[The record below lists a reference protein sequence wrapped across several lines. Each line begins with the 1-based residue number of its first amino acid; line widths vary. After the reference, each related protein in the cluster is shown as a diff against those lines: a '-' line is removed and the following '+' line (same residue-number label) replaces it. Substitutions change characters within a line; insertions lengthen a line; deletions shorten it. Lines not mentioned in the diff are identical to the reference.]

1 MTARDEAAR
10 IRRATARTQPLH
22 LLLDTDDGHGLVWCR
37 PGARL
42 DELEWRARH
51 APHLLT
57 PADISSLASVA
68 SAYRSLVAK
77 PAAQRD
83 ALVARMREHD
93 DSVRPEEP

>member
-10 IRRATARTQPLH
+10 IRRAIARTQPLH
-22 LLLDTDDGHGLVWCR
+22 LLLDTDDGRGLVWCR

-42 DELEWRARH
+42 DELEWRARY
-51 APHLLT
+51 APASLT
-57 PADISSLASVA
+57 PTDIMALAEIA
-68 SAYRSLVAK
+68 NAYRTLIAK

-93 DSVRPEEP
+93 DSARTEEP